1 MGVREVAW
9 RVRNAAIQ
17 RLWRRRR
24 GERWPVPVAHPRW
37 AGGRVPEK
45 AARDAVGAEKVLA
58 SARGLLDNGQW
69 PIFATVADLSDRHP
83 DWFRDPATHVR
94 GPADAY
100 CFAIPFRDQARVGN
114 IKHLWEVSRLHHL
127 TVLAAAYH
135 LSGDR
140 RFADRALDHLRSW
153 IQANPPLQGVHWVS
167 GIEIGL
173 RLLAWV
179 WTRRLLDGVPGV
191 EASFENDP
199 LFRRQLH
206 AHQAWI
212 ATFHSRGT
220 SANNHLIAEMA
231 GLLAAS
237 RAFPVFAESGRWSRN
252 AAACLEREVWRQN
265 FPDGVNRE
273 MAGDYHVFVAELFL
287 VAGIEADASG
297 PSLGERYWTG
307 VSRMLDALAATVDVR
322 GNGARQG
329 DGDDA
334 RALLLD
340 VPGTGTGTVLEVG
353 ATILGRPSWWPAPSA
368 RNVGAALL
376 SSMAADHRAAASAPE
391 TRPSFF
397 PEAGISILRDLATGP
412 HEIWCRFD
420 HGPHGFLATA
430 AHAHADALSFELRFG
445 GQEILVDPG
454 TYCYHGE
461 TEWRNYF
468 RSTLAHNTLELGGAS
483 QAKHAGAFLW
493 RTRPD
498 AELLAE
504 SGLADGPTASVEACH
519 DGYLGAA
526 PWAKHRR
533 RLVLDRTAR
542 SLAICD
548 WIEGPVAA
556 DARLAFHLHPSVECR
571 LEGAR
576 AILSWAAAGPGSAV
590 LALAPDLLWSV
601 HCGETDPILGWYSPH
616 FGGKTPTLALI
627 GQGRAAPGKMLRCEL
642 AFIVSRPESASPNG
656 RSAAAEGVRLD
667 VGIG

>member
-1 MGVREVAW
+1 MTPAWYLHRLRSMGVREVAW

-69 PIFATVADLSDRHP
+69 PIFATVADLSGRHP

-307 VSRMLDALAATVDVR
+307 VSRMLNALAATVDVR

-397 PEAGISILRDLATGP
+397 PEAASRYCATWPQVRMRSGAGSTTAHTGFWQRPRMPTPMHCRSNCVSADRRSWSIPGRIA
-412 HEIWCRFD
+412 IMARR
-420 HGPHGFLATA
+420 
-430 AHAHADALSFELRFG
+430 SG
-445 GQEILVDPG
+445 GTTSVRPLP
-454 TYCYHGE
+454 T
-461 TEWRNYF
+461 T
-468 RSTLAHNTLELGGAS
+468 RSNS
-483 QAKHAGAFLW
+483 
-493 RTRPD
+493 
-498 AELLAE
+498 
-504 SGLADGPTASVEACH
+504 
-519 DGYLGAA
+519 
-526 PWAKHRR
+526 
-533 RLVLDRTAR
+533 
-542 SLAICD
+542 
-548 WIEGPVAA
+548 
-556 DARLAFHLHPSVECR
+556 
-571 LEGAR
+571 GAR
-576 AILSWAAAGPGSAV
+576 AKPSMLVRFSGEPGPTPNFLQSPGSPTGLPHPSRRATMDTW
-590 LALAPDLLWSV
+590 APHPGRSTVGGWCWTVRRGASPYAT
-601 HCGETDPILGWYSPH
+601 GSKDPWRPTRASRSIYTRPSNAGWRGRVQSSP
-616 FGGKTPTLALI
+616 GLRL
-627 GQGRAAPGKMLRCEL
+627 GRARPSSRWRRTCYGPSIAAKPIRSSGGTLRIS
-642 AFIVSRPESASPNG
+642 AVRRPP
-656 RSAAAEGVRLD
+656 
-667 VGIG
+667 